1 MRNATSSGI
10 VNNGRRTKRKRKI
23 KFRNKQT
30 VIVTM
35 REAVLLQLRRSCTI
49 NLADG
54 DDMTWISDKGAIIH
68 ATSHRALFKN
78 YSIDDFGVVN
88 MGNNDI

>member
-10 VNNGRRTKRKRKI
+10 VNNGRMTKRKS
-23 KFRNKQT
+23 KFRNKHT

-49 NLADG
+49 KLTDG

-68 ATSHRALFKN
+68 ATSHR
-78 YSIDDFGVVN
+78 
-88 MGNNDI
+88 